1 MYTVD
6 CKLTE
11 NVTTMFP
18 VEGRMLPEYSV
29 NMPRFTI
36 AEIHV
41 WDGKANAE
49 IQAIDTQTRYIRPTS

>member
-1 MYTVD
+1 
-6 CKLTE
+6 
-11 NVTTMFP
+11 MFP

-49 IQAIDTQTRYIRPTS
+49 IQAIDTQTRLYTTD